1 MNNATQTGAG
11 TEPATRLMPGDLL
24 RAARERA
31 GWTEER
37 LAAELCLPLDRM
49 RALERDDH
57 TSFGGA
63 VYVRG
68 YLRRA
73 ALMLDASPQEII
85 AAYEAGFTGTKPAEV
100 LPGLTPGRP
109 PRRGPPGWIGPLA
122 GAVVVAGVIASTWW
136 VLGPHDPGVAAPE
149 AGAPKRPAALEF
161 TTPGEPRVARV
172 EAVPVEAAPE
182 ATAQSPEP
190 AEVALASAALAD
202 EQPTDVNI
210 VEAQASVPPPPGTVE
225 LRFDFRED
233 CWLEVTDAEDRSLAY
248 RLYRAGDVV
257 RLRGTAPVSVFL
269 GNAEGVRLTVDG
281 SEVPLRTARRD
292 GTARL
297 TVGGGAG

>member
-1 MNNATQTGAG
+1 VIDATQIEAGAA
-11 TEPATRLMPGDLL
+11 PATRLTPGELL

-31 GWTEER
+31 GWTTER

-57 TSFGGA
+57 ASFGGA

-68 YLRRA
+68 YLRRT
-73 ALMLDASPQEII
+73 ALLLDVSPQEII
-85 AAYEAGFTGTKPAEV
+85 AAYEAGFTGAKPAEV
-100 LPGLTPGRP
+100 VPGLPPGKP

-122 GAVVVAGVIASTWW
+122 GAVAVAGVIASTWW
-136 VLGPHDPGVAAPE
+136 VLGPHDAGVTAPE
-149 AGAPKRPAALEF
+149 AGVPKRPATLEF
-161 TTPGEPRVARV
+161 TTPEEPRVARI
-172 EAVPVEAAPE
+172 EQLPVEAAPE
-182 ATAQSPEP
+182 VTVQSPDP
-190 AEVALASAALAD
+190 AEGTLASAVVAD
-202 EQPTDVNI
+202 EHPTELSI
-210 VEAQASVPPPPGTVE
+210 VEAQASVPLPPGTVE
-225 LRFDFRED
+225 LRFEFRED

-248 RLYRAGDVV
+248 RLHRAGDVV

-281 SEVPLRTARRD
+281 TEVPLRTARRD

>member
-1 MNNATQTGAG
+1 
-11 TEPATRLMPGDLL
+11 
-24 RAARERA
+24 
-31 GWTEER
+31 
-37 LAAELCLPLDRM
+37 M

-73 ALMLDASPQEII
+73 ALMLDVSPQEII
-85 AAYEAGFTGTKPAEV
+85 AAYEAGCTGTKPAEV
-100 LPGLTPGRP
+100 VPGLPPGRS
-109 PRRGPPGWIGPLA
+109 PRRGLPGWIGPLA
-122 GAVVVAGVIASTWW
+122 GVVVVAGVIASTWW
-136 VLGPHDPGVAAPE
+136 VLGPHDPGVVAPE
-149 AGAPKRPAALEF
+149 AGTPKRPAALEF
-161 TTPGEPRVARV
+161 TTPEQPRVARV
-172 EAVPVEAAPE
+172 EELPVEAAPE
-182 ATAQSPEP
+182 PTAQGPES
-190 AEVALASAALAD
+190 AEGALASTVVVAD
-202 EQPTDVNI
+202 EQLTDVNI
-210 VEAQASVPPPPGTVE
+210 VEAQASAPPPPGTVE

-281 SEVPLRTARRD
+281 TEVPLRTARRD